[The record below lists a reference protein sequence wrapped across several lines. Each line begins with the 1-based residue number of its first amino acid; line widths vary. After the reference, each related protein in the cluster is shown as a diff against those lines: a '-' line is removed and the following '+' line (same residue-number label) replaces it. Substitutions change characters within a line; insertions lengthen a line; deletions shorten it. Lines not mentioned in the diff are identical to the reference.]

1 MTIEVSRAQLRKARL
16 GVYFVALVA
25 LIFVIVFSIQVV
37 KGLAGPISSMNWVPI
52 KATLI
57 NVYID
62 EMITTTTRD
71 NRSQYTL
78 YTPRIH
84 YKYNTS
90 GQEHTGRKVTWY
102 DIYDDGFMLKL
113 GLELKRKF
121 AASEP
126 VDIFINPKNSAE
138 SILIKRVIWEHMS
151 MLLVGFL
158 VSWSVFLWLVY
169 VLIFKLKYKR

>member
-16 GVYFVALVA
+16 GVYFVAFIA
-25 LIFVIVFSIQVV
+25 LIFVIVFSIQVF
-37 KGLAGPISSMNWVPI
+37 KGLAGPVSSMNWVPI

-62 EMITTTTRD
+62 ETITTATRD

-78 YTPRIH
+78 YTPRIL
-84 YKYNTS
+84 YKYAVD
-90 GQEHTGRKVTWY
+90 GHVHTGRKVTW
-102 DIYDDGFMLKL
+102 DEIYDDGFMLEL
-113 GLELKRKF
+113 GYELKRKF

-126 VDIFINPKNSAE
+126 IKIYINPNNSAE
-138 SILIKRVIWEHMS
+138 SVLIKSVIWEHMS
-151 MLLVGFL
+151 KLLVGFL
-158 VSWSVFLWLVY
+158 ISWSVFLWLVY

>member
-16 GVYFVALVA
+16 GVCFVALIA
-25 LIFVIVFSIQVV
+25 LIFVIVFSIQVF

-62 EMITTTTRD
+62 EMITTTTKD

-78 YTPRIH
+78 YTPRIL

-90 GQEHTGRKVTWY
+90 GQEHIGRKVTWD
-102 DIYDDGFMLKL
+102 DIYDDGFMLEL
-113 GLELKRKF
+113 GYELMRKF

-126 VDIFINPKNSAE
+126 IEIYINPNNEAQSV
-138 SILIKRVIWEHMS
+138 LIKGIIWEHMS
-151 MLLVGFL
+151 MLLVVFL
-158 VSWSVFLWLVY
+158 ISWSVFLWLVY
-169 VLIFKLKYKR
+169 ILNFKLKYKR

>member
-1 MTIEVSRAQLRKARL
+1 MTIKVSQAQLRKARL
-16 GVYFVALVA
+16 GVYFVALIA
-25 LIFVIVFSIQVV
+25 LIFVIVFSLQVF
-37 KGLAGPISSMNWVPI
+37 KGLAGPISSMNWSPI

-62 EMITTTTRD
+62 EMITSTTGD

-78 YTPRIH
+78 YTPRIL

-90 GQEHTGRKVTWY
+90 DQEHTGKKVTWY
-102 DIYDDGFMLKL
+102 DIYDDGFMLEL
-113 GLELKRKF
+113 GYELKRKF

-126 VDIFINPKNSAE
+126 VDIYINPNNPEE
-138 SILIKRVIWEHMS
+138 SVLIKSVVWEHMS

-158 VSWSVFLWLVY
+158 ISWSVFLWLVY

>member
-71 NRSQYTL
+71 NRSQYTM
-78 YTPRIH
+78 YTPRIV
-84 YKYNTS
+84 YKYTTN
-90 GQEHTGRKVTWY
+90 GQEYIGRQVTWY
-102 DIYDDGFMLKL
+102 DIYDDGFMLEL
-113 GLELKRKF
+113 GHELERKF
-121 AASEP
+121 AAAEP
-126 VDIFINPKNSAE
+126 VDIYVNPNNAAQSVMVKN
-138 SILIKRVIWEHMS
+138 IIWEHIS
-151 MLLVGFL
+151 KLLVVFL
-158 VSWSVFLWLVY
+158 ISWSVLLWLVHIL
-169 VLIFKLKYKR
+169 VFKLKYE